1 MTRLTSELR
10 DYFLYGLIKA
20 DAKKPN
26 RAQISPAE
34 AVAHFRIPR
43 SREIGGKSY
52 RRRKKV
58 AADKASYLL
67 EQFWLFVPV
76 EESISSPAA
85 NHYNN
90 ESAMEV
96 WRCGGVG
103 ESDVSCRGN
112 EADGL
117 VL

>member
-1 MTRLTSELR
+1 VNCETL
-10 DYFLYGLIKA
+10 LYGLMKA

-52 RRRKKV
+52 RKKKV
-58 AADKASYLL
+58 AADKASYSL
-67 EQFWLFVPV
+67 EQFCLFVPV
-76 EESISSPAA
+76 GGSIGSPAA

-90 ESAMEV
+90 ESAIP
-96 WRCGGVG
+96 
-103 ESDVSCRGN
+103 
-112 EADGL
+112 
-117 VL
+117 